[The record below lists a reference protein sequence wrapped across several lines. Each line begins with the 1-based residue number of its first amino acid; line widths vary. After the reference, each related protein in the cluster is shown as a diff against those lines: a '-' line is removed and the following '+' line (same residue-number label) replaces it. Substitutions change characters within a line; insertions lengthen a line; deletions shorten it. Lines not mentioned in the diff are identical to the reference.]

1 MNNKKILI
9 YGAGY
14 VGASLGVLLSKKYET
29 ILIDID
35 KSKVDKINSN
45 TSPIN
50 SRLYQEMLDSDHL
63 NLKGDIDPDKYLKF
77 VDIVFIALPTN
88 FDKDLDSFNTSLIE
102 QVIKNIYEINKKIK
116 IVIKSTVPIGFTDN
130 QKEIYQDMEIYF
142 SPEFIRENM
151 SIEDNISPS
160 RIIIG
165 SREENPEII
174 SNILESLTINSPEI
188 LFMPSKE
195 AEAVKLF
202 SNAYLANRVSF
213 FNELDTYCLANNLNT
228 KYIIDGVCNDQRIGN
243 QYNNPSFGYGGYCLP
258 KDTKQLLN
266 LFEST
271 PQSLMSSIVE
281 SNSIRKKYIAQI
293 IIDKKPKIV
302 GIYNL
307 SMKKDSDNLRESA
320 ILDILNILKTAN
332 INIIIFEQDIK
343 VKLDYHT
350 IDSLQEFIDASDLII
365 ANRIDKNLYP
375 FKKVFTRDIY
385 ESD

>member
-1 MNNKKILI
+1 MF
-9 YGAGY
+9 
-14 VGASLGVLLSKKYET
+14 
-29 ILIDID
+29 D
-35 KSKVDKINSN
+35 
-45 TSPIN
+45 
-50 SRLYQEMLDSDHL
+50 LDNL
-63 NLKGDIDPDKYLKF
+63 NLKGDSDPDKYLNF

-88 FDKDLDSFNTSLIE
+88 FDKDLKSFNTSLIE

-130 QKEIYQDMEIYF
+130 QKEIYQDLEIYF
-142 SPEFIRENM
+142 SPEFIRENL

-174 SNILESLTINSPEI
+174 SNILESLTNNSPEI

-213 FNELDTYCLANNLNT
+213 FNELDTFCLANNLNA
-228 KYIIDGVCNDQRIGN
+228 KDIIDGVCNDQRIGN

-266 LFEST
+266 LYKST
-271 PQSLMSSIVE
+271 PQSLISSIVE
-281 SNSIRKKYIAQI
+281 SNSIRKKYIAQTI
-293 IIDKKPKIV
+293 INKNPNVV
-302 GIYNL
+302 GIYKL

-332 INIIIFEQDIK
+332 INIIIFEPDMN
-343 VKLDYHT
+343 VKLDHRK
-350 IDSLQEFIDASDLII
+350 IDSLQEFIDASDLIV

-375 FKKVFTRDIY
+375 YKEKVFTRDIY